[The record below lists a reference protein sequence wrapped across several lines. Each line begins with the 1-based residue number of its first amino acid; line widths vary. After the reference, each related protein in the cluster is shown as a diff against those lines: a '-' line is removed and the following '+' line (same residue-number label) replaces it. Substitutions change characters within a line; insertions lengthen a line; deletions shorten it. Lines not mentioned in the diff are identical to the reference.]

1 MGSLF
6 GGLLSQKHNVI
17 LIGRTPH
24 INKIKQK
31 GLTIKGKT
39 QLNLKI
45 SAETS
50 VEKIK
55 YPTDLIILTVKSY
68 DTEQSIKQAKKLIG
82 RDTLVLSLQNGLD
95 NIEKI
100 KKHVNYQKIILGV
113 TTHGALFLSP
123 GVIEHTGIGDTFI
136 GELTGKKR
144 NRITKI
150 IEIFNQAGIKTTFSS
165 DILKEIWIKAII
177 NSSINPL
184 TTIFQCKNDYLLK
197 NLILKNI
204 VEKICT
210 ESTNAANTQ
219 GYDLSHKK
227 TLDKTIDVIRK
238 TSNNYSSMLQSYQQ
252 GKKTEIESINGK
264 LVDIGKKHDIDML
277 VNEVLYH
284 FIKDIG

>member
-1 MGSLF
+1 MNIVVFGAGAMGSLF

-100 KKHVNYQKIILGV
+100 KK
-113 TTHGALFLSP
+113 LS
-123 GVIEHTGIGDTFI
+123 
-136 GELTGKKR
+136 
-144 NRITKI
+144 
-150 IEIFNQAGIKTTFSS
+150 
-165 DILKEIWIKAII
+165 
-177 NSSINPL
+177 
-184 TTIFQCKNDYLLK
+184 
-197 NLILKNI
+197 LIHI
-204 VEKICT
+204 
-210 ESTNAANTQ
+210 
-219 GYDLSHKK
+219 
-227 TLDKTIDVIRK
+227 
-238 TSNNYSSMLQSYQQ
+238 
-252 GKKTEIESINGK
+252 
-264 LVDIGKKHDIDML
+264 
-277 VNEVLYH
+277 
-284 FIKDIG
+284 